1 MDSHAVADALH
12 TPQERI
18 KHSINYWYSIL
29 CSIWW
34 ILEVTMQNSTK
45 AVIPFRD
52 CWKAGRSSLYPSED
66 VGFSSD
72 DWVDFCHV
80 VSPVVVEK
88 LPKVQNTPREVTP
101 QKMEK
106 YCLSAKYTK
115 VPNQH
120 KHQKKLSVYQLEEL
134 SHYLDEQLSH
144 SKKKSFRLD
153 HAPGR
158 EVLHPVDPLMSAEDF
173 QKSPISI
180 IKIKDQ
186 YEKVQFEQQQ
196 IAHEQLS
203 SFKEKHVSR
212 NERKLINLH
221 CSGSIWADL
230 HTLRKISPV
239 ESCVEAKK
247 KMIGNC
253 KWLVLLICV
262 YAQYAALQKKVN
274 SDVIIENGGD
284 NEHNE

>member
-1 MDSHAVADALH
+1 
-12 TPQERI
+12 
-18 KHSINYWYSIL
+18 
-29 CSIWW
+29 
-34 ILEVTMQNSTK
+34 
-45 AVIPFRD
+45 
-52 CWKAGRSSLYPSED
+52 
-66 VGFSSD
+66 
-72 DWVDFCHV
+72 
-80 VSPVVVEK
+80 
-88 LPKVQNTPREVTP
+88 
-101 QKMEK
+101 
-106 YCLSAKYTK
+106 
-115 VPNQH
+115 
-120 KHQKKLSVYQLEEL
+120 
-134 SHYLDEQLSH
+134 
-144 SKKKSFRLD
+144 
-153 HAPGR
+153 
-158 EVLHPVDPLMSAEDF
+158 MSAEDF

-274 SDVIIENGGD
+274 SDVIIKKWRRQRTQ
-284 NEHNE
+284 